1 MGVVRVQG
9 KPVTIPDAI
18 IEAGTEAIRA
28 ALSVDWPDLENA
40 KITIDSP
47 PGRAP
52 AVVTSRSAT
61 VVKTAT
67 PKG

>member
-1 MGVVRVQG
+1 MGVVRVEG
-9 KPVTIPDAI
+9 KPVTVPDPI

-28 ALSVDWPDLENA
+28 ALSVDFPDLENA
-40 KITIDSP
+40 KITIDT

-52 AVVTSRSAT
+52 AVVTSRSAS